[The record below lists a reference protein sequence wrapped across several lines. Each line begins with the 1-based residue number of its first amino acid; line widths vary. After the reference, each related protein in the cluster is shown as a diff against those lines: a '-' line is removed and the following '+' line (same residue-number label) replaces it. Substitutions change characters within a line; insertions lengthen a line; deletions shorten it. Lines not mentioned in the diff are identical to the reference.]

1 MPRGAKLD
9 RERTKLARRGDLEGY
24 PRIHSPSFIAL
35 SGCMF
40 LAGIDRCY
48 ARERAVKR
56 ATVPNGFVRCQ
67 ICGCTV
73 YENVNECHPQKAE
86 MHHIERKP
94 RCDCDHN
101 LQMICGQ
108 CHRGRPGS
116 IHP

>member
-24 PRIHSPSFIAL
+24 PRIHAPSFISL

-40 LAGIDRCY
+40 LAGRDRSE
-48 ARERAVKR
+48 ARARAVKR
-56 ATVPNGFVRCQ
+56 AKVPNGFVVCQ

-73 YENVNECHPQKAE
+73 YENVNECHPQRAE
-86 MHHIERKP
+86 WHHKLTP
-94 RCDCDHN
+94 RCDCDAGTDI
-101 LQMICGQ
+101 ICGA